1 MPTPHA
7 SPALVLPADLDP
19 KRVPRHIAIIM
30 DGNGRWAKD
39 RGLARIAGHK
49 AGAESVRR
57 TLRACEAAGVE
68 VLTLFSFSTENWK
81 RPQDEVEALMGLLT
95 EMLAAEEDELVERN
109 IRLKA
114 IGRLEALPG
123 AVRGALE
130 RAIERTGDCTGATLC
145 LALNYG
151 ARAEI
156 VDAVRL
162 IGEDVE
168 SGALDPAEI
177 DEGTIASRL
186 YTADVPDPDLLIRTS
201 GEMRVSNFLLW
212 QISYA
217 ELHVT
222 ETRWPEFAEEHLF
235 EAIRDFQSRDRRFG
249 DTRAEA

>member
-7 SPALVLPADLDP
+7 SPAVALPSDLDP
-19 KRVPRHIAIIM
+19 ARVPRHIAVIM

-39 RGLARIAGHK
+39 RGLPRIAGHK

-95 EMLAAEEDELVERN
+95 EMLTAEEDELIERN
-109 IRLKA
+109 IRLQA

-123 AVRGALE
+123 AVRMALR
-130 RAIERTGDCTGATLC
+130 RAIERTGDCTGPTLC

-162 IGEDVE
+162 IGEGVE
-168 SGALDPAEI
+168 SGSLDPAEI
-177 DEGTIASRL
+177 DEESIASRL
-186 YTADVPDPDLLIRTS
+186 YTAGMVDPDLLIRTS

-222 ETRWPEFAEEHLF
+222 PTRWPDFGEEHLF
-235 EAIRDFQSRDRRFG
+235 EAIRDYQSRDRRFG
-249 DTRAEA
+249 DSESQA